1 MDEAYFISVRQLV
14 LLPVPH
20 RNLAVKQTL
29 KKNHINNHIH
39 GIWKLELELIPLSV
53 KQKTFALQKKISV
66 TNHKKSYR
74 FGVPPPPHLPFFKKG
89 VMIYSYTHYIWIPIL
104 KHPNQVLKSDS
115 RAGTPLSQA
124 YVLASTRSFTAKV
137 SSTRGRKGTR
147 GPRALFSPRATT
159 TCYLWP
165 FKKLS
170 CSLKNLF
177 GYLRCRTFQLLPIL
191 EFHLLLLAH
200 LVTKLTFL
208 KT

>member
-1 MDEAYFISVRQLV
+1 MEYGNWNWNLFHCLWNRKPLRYRRKYLSPITRRVTGLGF
-14 LLPVPH
+14 LL
-20 RNLAVKQTL
+20 L
-29 KKNHINNHIH
+29 
-39 GIWKLELELIPLSV
+39 LI
-53 KQKTFALQKKISV
+53 F
-66 TNHKKSYR
+66 H
-74 FGVPPPPHLPFFKKG
+74 FFKKG

-147 GPRALFSPRATT
+147 RPRALFSPGATT